1 MENAVKTQNKY
12 QVSIDLLNDAV
23 GKEIATSLQYMYF
36 HTHFEDDRYQY
47 LSKIMREISIAEMR
61 HIEEFSDRILFLQ
74 GDVDMNASF
83 RTRQV
88 TDVKDMLRL
97 ALQLEQS
104 TIDSYNEA
112 SRIASE
118 HKDAVTH
125 KMFQDIIAEEEQHLD
140 TFRTELQNVLDYGE
154 EYLALQSAAGSKHA
168 AKSFGHPGDGTA
180 DAFRAG
186 FRFLIVYAF
195 LPSAAREV
203 PASAGIFRACGR
215 PIRRCAL
222 CVGDKERENGCH
234 VAYFPIFVL

>member
-1 MENAVKTQNKY
+1 MESATKTQAKNKY
-12 QVSIDLLNDAV
+12 QVSIVLLNDAV

-88 TDVKDMLRL
+88 TDVKEMLRM
-97 ALQLEQS
+97 AMQLEQS

-118 HKDAVTH
+118 NKDAVTH
-125 KMFQDIIAEEEQHLD
+125 KMFQDIIVEEEQHLD
-140 TFRTELQNVLDYGE
+140 TFRTELQNLIDYGE

-168 AKSFGHPGDGTA
+168 AKSFGHPGDG
-180 DAFRAG
+180 
-186 FRFLIVYAF
+186 
-195 LPSAAREV
+195 E
-203 PASAGIFRACGR
+203 
-215 PIRRCAL
+215 
-222 CVGDKERENGCH
+222 
-234 VAYFPIFVL
+234 

>member
-1 MENAVKTQNKY
+1 MESATKTQAKNKY

-88 TDVKDMLRL
+88 TDVKEMLRM
-97 ALQLEQS
+97 AMQLEQS

-118 HKDAVTH
+118 NKDAVTH
-125 KMFQDIIAEEEQHLD
+125 KMFQDIIVEEEQHLD
-140 TFRTELQNVLDYGE
+140 TFRTELQNLIDYGE
-154 EYLALQSAAGSKHA
+154 GYLALQSAAGSKHTS
-168 AKSFGHPGDGTA
+168 KSFNHSGGG
-180 DAFRAG
+180 
-186 FRFLIVYAF
+186 
-195 LPSAAREV
+195 E
-203 PASAGIFRACGR
+203 
-215 PIRRCAL
+215 
-222 CVGDKERENGCH
+222 
-234 VAYFPIFVL
+234 

>member
-1 MENAVKTQNKY
+1 MESATKTQAKNKY

-36 HTHFEDDRYQY
+36 HTHFEDDRHQY

-88 TDVKDMLRL
+88 TDVKEMLRM
-97 ALQLEQS
+97 AMQLEQS

-118 HKDAVTH
+118 NKDAVTH
-125 KMFQDIIAEEEQHLD
+125 KMFQDIIVEEEQHLD
-140 TFRTELQNVLDYGE
+140 TFRTELQNLIDYGE
-154 EYLALQSAAGSKHA
+154 EYLALQSAAGSKHTS
-168 AKSFGHPGDGTA
+168 KSFNHSGGG
-180 DAFRAG
+180 
-186 FRFLIVYAF
+186 
-195 LPSAAREV
+195 E
-203 PASAGIFRACGR
+203 
-215 PIRRCAL
+215 
-222 CVGDKERENGCH
+222 
-234 VAYFPIFVL
+234 

>member
-1 MENAVKTQNKY
+1 MESATKTQAKNKY

-36 HTHFEDDRYQY
+36 HAHFEDDRYQY

-88 TDVKDMLRL
+88 TDVKEMLRM
-97 ALQLEQS
+97 AMQLEQS

-118 HKDAVTH
+118 NKDAVTH
-125 KMFQDIIAEEEQHLD
+125 KMFQDIIVEEEQHLD
-140 TFRTELQNVLDYGE
+140 TFRTELQNLIDYGE
-154 EYLALQSAAGSKHA
+154 EYLALQSAAGSKHTS
-168 AKSFGHPGDGTA
+168 KSFNHSGGG
-180 DAFRAG
+180 
-186 FRFLIVYAF
+186 
-195 LPSAAREV
+195 E
-203 PASAGIFRACGR
+203 
-215 PIRRCAL
+215 
-222 CVGDKERENGCH
+222 
-234 VAYFPIFVL
+234 

>member
-140 TFRTELQNVLDYGE
+140 TFRTELQNVLTTARSTSRCNPPREASMPPRASDTPATENSSVLPDRYRGC
-154 EYLALQSAAGSKHA
+154 L
-168 AKSFGHPGDGTA
+168 PGRIP
-180 DAFRAG
+180 FFNR
-186 FRFLIVYAF
+186 ICV
-195 LPSAAREV
+195 S
-203 PASAGIFRACGR
+203 
-215 PIRRCAL
+215 AL
-222 CVGDKERENGCH
+222 CGTGSPRFGGD
-234 VAYFPIFVL
+234 FPCLRAADPPMRPLRRR

>member
-154 EYLALQSAAGSKHA
+154 EYLALQSAAASMPPRASDTPATENSSVLPDRYRGCL
-168 AKSFGHPGDGTA
+168 PGRIP
-180 DAFRAG
+180 FFNR
-186 FRFLIVYAF
+186 ICV
-195 LPSAAREV
+195 S
-203 PASAGIFRACGR
+203 
-215 PIRRCAL
+215 AL
-222 CVGDKERENGCH
+222 CGTGSPRFGGD
-234 VAYFPIFVL
+234 FPCLRAADPPMRPLRRR

>member
-1 MENAVKTQNKY
+1 MESATKTQAKNKY

-88 TDVKDMLRL
+88 TDVKEMLRM
-97 ALQLEQS
+97 AMQLEQS
-104 TIDSYNEA
+104 TIDSHNEA

-118 HKDAVTH
+118 NKDAVTH
-125 KMFQDIIAEEEQHLD
+125 KMFQDIIVEEEQHLD
-140 TFRTELQNVLDYGE
+140 TFRTELQNLIDYGE
-154 EYLALQSAAGSKHA
+154 EYLALQSAAGSKHTS
-168 AKSFGHPGDGTA
+168 KSFNHSGGG
-180 DAFRAG
+180 
-186 FRFLIVYAF
+186 
-195 LPSAAREV
+195 E
-203 PASAGIFRACGR
+203 
-215 PIRRCAL
+215 
-222 CVGDKERENGCH
+222 
-234 VAYFPIFVL
+234 

>member
-1 MENAVKTQNKY
+1 MESATKTQAKNKY

-88 TDVKDMLRL
+88 TDVKEMLRM
-97 ALQLEQS
+97 AMQLEQS

-118 HKDAVTH
+118 NKDAVTH
-125 KMFQDIIAEEEQHLD
+125 KMFQDIIGEEEQHLD
-140 TFRTELQNVLDYGE
+140 TFRTELHNLIDYGE
-154 EYLALQSAAGSKHA
+154 EYLALQSAAGSKHTS
-168 AKSFGHPGDGTA
+168 KSFNHSGGG
-180 DAFRAG
+180 
-186 FRFLIVYAF
+186 
-195 LPSAAREV
+195 E
-203 PASAGIFRACGR
+203 
-215 PIRRCAL
+215 
-222 CVGDKERENGCH
+222 
-234 VAYFPIFVL
+234 

>member
-1 MENAVKTQNKY
+1 MESATKTQTKNKY

-83 RTRQV
+83 RTKQI
-88 TDVKDMLRL
+88 TDVKEMLRM
-97 ALQLEQS
+97 AMQLEQS

-118 HKDAVTH
+118 NKDAVTH
-125 KMFQDIIAEEEQHLD
+125 KMFQDIIVEEEEHLD
-140 TFRTELQNVLDYGE
+140 TFRTELQNVIDYGE
-154 EYLALQSAAGSKHA
+154 EYLALQSAAGSKHTS
-168 AKSFGHPGDGTA
+168 KSFKHSGSGEYA
-180 DAFRAG
+180 
-186 FRFLIVYAF
+186 RFLGGNPADRER
-195 LPSAAREV
+195 PARRI
-203 PASAGIFRACGR
+203 PATGGSRSG
-215 PIRRCAL
+215 L
-222 CVGDKERENGCH
+222 
-234 VAYFPIFVL
+234 

>member
-1 MENAVKTQNKY
+1 MESATKTQAKNKY

-88 TDVKDMLRL
+88 TDVKEMLRM
-97 ALQLEQS
+97 AMQLEQS

-118 HKDAVTH
+118 NKDAVTH
-125 KMFQDIIAEEEQHLD
+125 KMFQDIIGEEEQHLD
-140 TFRTELQNVLDYGE
+140 TVRTELQNLIDYGE
-154 EYLALQSAAGSKHA
+154 EYLALQSAAGSKHTS
-168 AKSFGHPGDGTA
+168 KSFNHSGGG
-180 DAFRAG
+180 
-186 FRFLIVYAF
+186 
-195 LPSAAREV
+195 E
-203 PASAGIFRACGR
+203 
-215 PIRRCAL
+215 
-222 CVGDKERENGCH
+222 
-234 VAYFPIFVL
+234 

>member
-1 MENAVKTQNKY
+1 MESATKTQAKNKY

-88 TDVKDMLRL
+88 TDVKEMLRM
-97 ALQLEQS
+97 AMQLEQS

-118 HKDAVTH
+118 NKDAVTH
-125 KMFQDIIAEEEQHLD
+125 KMFQDIIVEEEGHLD
-140 TFRTELQNVLDYGE
+140 TFRTELQNLIDYGG
-154 EYLALQSAAGSKHA
+154 EYLALQSAAGSEQA
-168 AKSFGHPGDGTA
+168 SRSFGRSGG
-180 DAFRAG
+180 
-186 FRFLIVYAF
+186 
-195 LPSAAREV
+195 E
-203 PASAGIFRACGR
+203 
-215 PIRRCAL
+215 
-222 CVGDKERENGCH
+222 E
-234 VAYFPIFVL
+234 

>member
-1 MENAVKTQNKY
+1 MESATKTQAKNKY

-88 TDVKDMLRL
+88 TDVKEMLRM
-97 ALQLEQS
+97 AMQLEQS
-104 TIDSYNEA
+104 MIDSYNEA

-118 HKDAVTH
+118 NKDAVTH
-125 KMFQDIIAEEEQHLD
+125 KMFQDIIVEEEGHLD
-140 TFRTELQNVLDYGE
+140 TFRTELQNLIDYGE
-154 EYLALQSAAGSKHA
+154 EYLALQSAAGSKHTS
-168 AKSFGHPGDGTA
+168 KSFNHSGGG
-180 DAFRAG
+180 
-186 FRFLIVYAF
+186 
-195 LPSAAREV
+195 E
-203 PASAGIFRACGR
+203 
-215 PIRRCAL
+215 
-222 CVGDKERENGCH
+222 
-234 VAYFPIFVL
+234 

>member
-1 MENAVKTQNKY
+1 MENAVKTHTTY

-168 AKSFGHPGDGTA
+168 AKSFGHPGDG
-180 DAFRAG
+180 D
-186 FRFLIVYAF
+186 LSV
-195 LPSAAREV
+195 LPDRYRGCL
-203 PASAGIFRACGR
+203 PGR
-215 PIRRCAL
+215 IPFFNRICVSAL
-222 CVGDKERENGCH
+222 CGTGSPRFGGD
-234 VAYFPIFVL
+234 FPCLRAADPPMRPLRRR

>member
-140 TFRTELQNVLDYGE
+140 TFRTELQNVLDYGAE
-154 EYLALQSAAGSKHA
+154 NSPSCRT
-168 AKSFGHPGDGTA
+168 GTA

-186 FRFLIVYAF
+186 SRFLIVYAF

>member
-97 ALQLEQS
+97 ALQLEQQGQQV
-104 TIDSYNEA
+104 YRN
-112 SRIASE
+112 R
-118 HKDAVTH
+118 
-125 KMFQDIIAEEEQHLD
+125 QHL
-140 TFRTELQNVLDYGE
+140 R
-154 EYLALQSAAGSKHA
+154 
-168 AKSFGHPGDGTA
+168 
-180 DAFRAG
+180 
-186 FRFLIVYAF
+186 
-195 LPSAAREV
+195 
-203 PASAGIFRACGR
+203 
-215 PIRRCAL
+215 
-222 CVGDKERENGCH
+222 
-234 VAYFPIFVL
+234 

>member
-1 MENAVKTQNKY
+1 MESATKTQAKNKY

-88 TDVKDMLRL
+88 TDVKEMLRM
-97 ALQLEQS
+97 AMQLEQS

-118 HKDAVTH
+118 NKDAVTH
-125 KMFQDIIAEEEQHLD
+125 KMFQDIIVEEEQHLD
-140 TFRTELQNVLDYGE
+140 TFRTELQNLIDYCE
-154 EYLALQSAAGSKHA
+154 EYLALQSAAGSKHTS
-168 AKSFGHPGDGTA
+168 KSFNHSGGG
-180 DAFRAG
+180 
-186 FRFLIVYAF
+186 
-195 LPSAAREV
+195 E
-203 PASAGIFRACGR
+203 
-215 PIRRCAL
+215 
-222 CVGDKERENGCH
+222 
-234 VAYFPIFVL
+234 

>member
-1 MENAVKTQNKY
+1 MESATKTQAKNKY

-88 TDVKDMLRL
+88 TDVKEMLRM
-97 ALQLEQS
+97 AMQLEQS

-118 HKDAVTH
+118 NKDAVTH
-125 KMFQDIIAEEEQHLD
+125 KMFQDIIVEEEQHLD
-140 TFRTELQNVLDYGE
+140 TFRTELQNLIDYGE
-154 EYLALQSAAGSKHA
+154 EDLALQSAAGSKHTS
-168 AKSFGHPGDGTA
+168 KSFNHSGGG
-180 DAFRAG
+180 
-186 FRFLIVYAF
+186 
-195 LPSAAREV
+195 E
-203 PASAGIFRACGR
+203 
-215 PIRRCAL
+215 
-222 CVGDKERENGCH
+222 
-234 VAYFPIFVL
+234 

>member
-1 MENAVKTQNKY
+1 MESATKTQAKNKY
-12 QVSIDLLNDAV
+12 QVSIDLLNGAV

-88 TDVKDMLRL
+88 TDVKEMLRM
-97 ALQLEQS
+97 AMQLEQS

-118 HKDAVTH
+118 NKDAVTH
-125 KMFQDIIAEEEQHLD
+125 KMFQDIIVEEEQHLD
-140 TFRTELQNVLDYGE
+140 TFRTELQNLIDYGE
-154 EYLALQSAAGSKHA
+154 EYLALQSAAGSKHTS
-168 AKSFGHPGDGTA
+168 KSFNHSGGG
-180 DAFRAG
+180 
-186 FRFLIVYAF
+186 
-195 LPSAAREV
+195 E
-203 PASAGIFRACGR
+203 
-215 PIRRCAL
+215 
-222 CVGDKERENGCH
+222 
-234 VAYFPIFVL
+234 

>member
-1 MENAVKTQNKY
+1 MESATKTQAKNKY

-88 TDVKDMLRL
+88 TDVKEMLRM
-97 ALQLEQS
+97 AMQLEQS

-118 HKDAVTH
+118 NKDAVTH
-125 KMFQDIIAEEEQHLD
+125 KMFQDIIVEEEQHLD
-140 TFRTELQNVLDYGE
+140 TFRTELQNLIGYGE
-154 EYLALQSAAGSKHA
+154 EYLALQSAAGSKHTS
-168 AKSFGHPGDGTA
+168 KSFNHSGGG
-180 DAFRAG
+180 
-186 FRFLIVYAF
+186 
-195 LPSAAREV
+195 E
-203 PASAGIFRACGR
+203 
-215 PIRRCAL
+215 
-222 CVGDKERENGCH
+222 
-234 VAYFPIFVL
+234 

>member
-1 MENAVKTQNKY
+1 MESATKTQAKNKY

-88 TDVKDMLRL
+88 TDVKEMLRM
-97 ALQLEQS
+97 AMQLEQS
-104 TIDSYNEA
+104 TIDRYNEA

-118 HKDAVTH
+118 NKDAVTH
-125 KMFQDIIAEEEQHLD
+125 KMFQDIIVEEEQHLD
-140 TFRTELQNVLDYGE
+140 TFRTELQNLIDYGE
-154 EYLALQSAAGSKHA
+154 EYLALQSAAGSKHTS
-168 AKSFGHPGDGTA
+168 KSFNHSGGG
-180 DAFRAG
+180 
-186 FRFLIVYAF
+186 
-195 LPSAAREV
+195 E
-203 PASAGIFRACGR
+203 
-215 PIRRCAL
+215 
-222 CVGDKERENGCH
+222 
-234 VAYFPIFVL
+234 